1 MLLAYVSA
9 EGLKNDEVVSLEN
22 FLVLSSPSSLSD
34 DMLYAVQALLEA
46 LEWESIKIKIEVK
59 E

>member
-22 FLVLSSPSSLSD
+22 FLVLSSPSNLSD
-34 DMLYAVQALLEA
+34 DMVYAVQAILEA
-46 LEWESIKIKIEVK
+46 LEWKSIKIKIEVK
-59 E
+59 D